1 MLPSNKQTSK
11 AFIVEMDSI
20 LYFILLITLEKKER
34 LYVYSCKDARKSM
47 IKRNVRY
54 SVNFASYHIR
64 SYSTSFT

>member
-34 LYVYSCKDARKSM
+34 LYVYSCKDVRKSM
-47 IKRNVRY
+47 IKKNVRY
-54 SVNFASYHIR
+54 SVNFASYHIM